1 MSALLSQIIDKYQS
15 VAPQRVIQAIE
26 KASARTGANFSFM
39 MDKAS
44 AESSFNPS
52 ATSKSSTATGL
63 FQFIESTWLN
73 MVKQYGAKHG
83 MGKFANQIQIRN
95 GRPCVDN
102 CNVKDTILN
111 LRKNPEIAALMAG
124 EFSAQNKQYLEKH
137 TNENVGAT
145 ELYLAHFMG
154 ASGATRFL
162 NARNSGGET
171 IAANLFPKE
180 ALTNKNVFFN
190 PATGHARTLNGIY
203 DFFAQK
209 FGSEN
214 VATDSLLKKN
224 PIPPSPTYFDR
235 KNPPVSESRDNIQQH
250 DMYLHH
256 AVNLMTQ
263 KSPSSYPP
271 MHSLP
276 MSKLSAESIL
286 LMAQMQMLLLPPIMG
301 KHRDNANLY

>member
-1 MSALLSQIIDKYQS
+1 MSALLSQIMDKYQS
-15 VAPQRVIQAIE
+15 VAPQSVIQAIE
-26 KASARTGANFSFM
+26 KASARTGADFSFM

-63 FQFIESTWLN
+63 FQFIESTWLD

-83 MGKFANQIQIRN
+83 MDAFASHIRIQNGK
-95 GRPCVDN
+95 PCVDN
-102 CNVKDTILN
+102 CNVKNAILN

-124 EFSAQNKQYLEKH
+124 EFSAQNKQYLKEH
-137 TNENVGAT
+137 TNTDVGAT

-162 NARNSGGET
+162 NARDSSGDT

-180 ALTNKNVFFN
+180 ALANKNVFFD
-190 PATGHARTLNGIY
+190 PANGHARTLDGIY

-209 FGSEN
+209 FGNGNTES
-214 VATDSLLKKN
+214 DSLLKN
-224 PIPPSPTYFDR
+224 TPTPPSPTSFDR
-235 KNPPVSESRDNIQQH
+235 QNPSISEPRDNNN
-250 DMYLHH
+250 MCLHRM
-256 AVNLMTQ
+256 VNWTEQ
-263 KSPSSYPP
+263 NAPSSYPVL
-271 MHSLP
+271 HRLP

-286 LMAQMQMLLLPPIMG
+286 LMAQMQMLLLPPIG
-301 KHRDNANLY
+301 EKPRDNANLYRA

>member
-73 MVKQYGAKHG
+73 MVKQHGAKHG

-111 LRKNPEIAALMAG
+111 LRKNPEI
-124 EFSAQNKQYLEKH
+124 
-137 TNENVGAT
+137 
-145 ELYLAHFMG
+145 
-154 ASGATRFL
+154 
-162 NARNSGGET
+162 
-171 IAANLFPKE
+171 
-180 ALTNKNVFFN
+180 
-190 PATGHARTLNGIY
+190 
-203 DFFAQK
+203 
-209 FGSEN
+209 
-214 VATDSLLKKN
+214 
-224 PIPPSPTYFDR
+224 
-235 KNPPVSESRDNIQQH
+235 
-250 DMYLHH
+250 
-256 AVNLMTQ
+256 
-263 KSPSSYPP
+263 
-271 MHSLP
+271 
-276 MSKLSAESIL
+276 
-286 LMAQMQMLLLPPIMG
+286 
-301 KHRDNANLY
+301 